1 MQLLRDVISSV
12 KVSRVRVS
20 INIYVL
26 LCAMFR
32 SCVEKSL
39 TKERKE
45 LICSMII
52 DNKLVSCLAEE
63 TGVRKVIARIALE
76 HAKGSISVARDLL
89 GNEVYQSRLE
99 REAREYGRDE
109 D

>member
-1 MQLLRDVISSV
+1 
-12 KVSRVRVS
+12 
-20 INIYVL
+20 
-26 LCAMFR
+26 
-32 SCVEKSL
+32 
-39 TKERKE
+39 
-45 LICSMII
+45 MII

-63 TGVRKVIARIALE
+63 TGVRKTIARIALE
-76 HAKGSISVARDLL
+76 HAKGSMSVARDLL